1 VSKLQIH
8 VLVFL
13 VLAFEPALIWTS
25 LAKDNTAVFLAL
37 IPEKGP
43 FRENF
48 LRFEEKVENNFV
60 GNIEL
65 SLLLEGQVGTEE
77 NMMASVRRGR
87 AQIAM
92 LTVPGTAA
100 AIPEMAL
107 LMAPYLFDTYKEADF
122 VLDNFIQQ
130 PARDLFAEKGLH
142 FIQWIDSGWHIV
154 FSRFPVSTPSDVLN
168 VRMRAAGGEAARFF
182 FEAINADV
190 VPLPF
195 NDLIPGLETGLV
207 DGGATNTAMY
217 RTVGI
222 YEMAPHLT
230 MTNHSINPGVIMA
243 NKDWFDNLSATNQ
256 KVVEEGL
263 SSSDY
268 LREVVREG
276 DAIHRE
282 FLKERGIE
290 VRELSK
296 SERAVW
302 KRLTEPTHKRL
313 IGALGGRSQTIYDV
327 IQEGKAAFALKQ
339 GIPR

>member
-1 VSKLQIH
+1 MSKLWIH
-8 VLVFL
+8 ILVFV
-13 VLAFEPALIWTS
+13 VLAFEPALISTS
-25 LAKDNTAVFLAL
+25 LAKGDTAVFVAL

-43 FRENF
+43 FRASF
-48 LRFEEKVENNFV
+48 LRFEERVETNFI

-77 NMMASVRRGR
+77 NMMSSVRRGR

-92 LTVPGTAA
+92 LTVPGTAT

-122 VLDNFIQQ
+122 VLDNFVHQTT
-130 PARDLFAEKGLH
+130 RDLFAEKGLH

-154 FSRFPVSTPSDVLN
+154 FSKFPVRTPTDVVN
-168 VRMRAAGGEAARFF
+168 MRMRAAGGEAARFF

-195 NDLIPGLETGLV
+195 NDLIPGLDTGLV

-222 YEMAPHLT
+222 YELAPYLT

-243 NKDWFDNLSATNQ
+243 NKEWFDKLSITNQ
-256 KVVEEGL
+256 KIIEDGFG
-263 SSSDY
+263 SSDY

-276 DAIHRE
+276 DDIHRE
-282 FLKERGIE
+282 FLKAIGIK
-290 VRELSK
+290 VRTLSE

-302 KRLTEPTHKRL
+302 KRLTEPTHKQL
-313 IGALGGRSQTIYDV
+313 IDVLGGSSQAIYDL
-327 IQEGKAAFALKQ
+327 IQKGKAAFALN
-339 GIPR
+339 